1 MRNVVVNS
9 LLCCDGGGAAEFHK
23 FGGAARRAE
32 PRRRSRHD
40 DPESRARERQ
50 AANRVPATGQ
60 TSTSRCPPQRV
71 LILLLHVLAVNPLVQ
86 GFCVILERLLL
97 LLYEQ

>member
-1 MRNVVVNS
+1 MVGELPN
-9 LLCCDGGGAAEFHK
+9 FTK

-97 LLYEQ
+97 LLLLYEQ